1 MFYSIQNYSFEN
13 IDKFMTSSLI
23 TRMTTDVT
31 NVQNAYMMIIRTAIR
46 SPLMLVFAF
55 VMAFVMGGRMAWIF
69 LVMVPILAIGLALII
84 YKTFP
89 LFKKVFKKYDALNR
103 SIQENIKGMRWSNP
117 LYEKIMSRKI

>member
-1 MFYSIQNYSFEN
+1 
-13 IDKFMTSSLI
+13 
-23 TRMTTDVT
+23 
-31 NVQNAYMMIIRTAIR
+31 
-46 SPLMLVFAF
+46 MLVFAF

-103 SIQENIKGMRWSNP
+103 SIQENIKGMRVVKSFVRED
-117 LYEKIMSRKI
+117 YEQKI